1 MLDDD
6 DDDIGRLSG
15 RLTSVGA
22 PELKLRWRSSSA
34 QPVHELSSEHHERED
49 EDEDVDDE
57 HHEHDEHDDY
67 HFDHYDDTDHDHGQ
81 TEMGMIIVQD
91 HNHACRL
98 CNGGLVNLHDRLEC
112 DGI

>member
-1 MLDDD
+1 MTLRRETMPKRGREGVVTLLDDD

-57 HHEHDEHDDY
+57 HHEHDEKRHADY

-81 TEMGMIIVQD
+81 TEIGMIIV
-91 HNHACRL
+91 
-98 CNGGLVNLHDRLEC
+98 
-112 DGI
+112 